1 MQNTTPQITEK
12 QRKGNLLSYI
22 LITTLAC
29 LYGGMRMGYFYATN
43 PDATLLT
50 AFMDFVDNWS
60 VEPWKIF
67 PTNILC
73 VGMFVMAAAII
84 DVLLYNKYLIT
95 KDTVEYAHGDARF
108 ETNYDQY
115 EKEFVVDP
123 AVVSEMKGVTMTDK
137 NCPRNEEGKKVYKG
151 IKRTQDSNV
160 KYHDVIEECRRRS
173 MVYTDTIYLS
183 LNGSWSQRNTNSIVF
198 GASGTGKSRYFL
210 KPNILQANS
219 SIICTDPSGDVMQ
232 ATGYF
237 LEKIMGYDVRCF
249 NIEDM
254 TKSCRFNP
262 LYYIRDT
269 KDIAIIVN
277 TFLENIN
284 GEKKSSGG
292 GDGDFWTQAAKA
304 LLCGVIGYLYE
315 VCPPEQRNFSNV
327 LDVIRMDGRSE
338 GDDATVETDFDTLFT
353 RLGEANPASYAY
365 QQYCIFKQAP
375 AKTRLNI
382 LISTSVNLSQ
392 MDIPEVKNLTYK
404 DELDLDMVG
413 ERKMAIFLIIP
424 QADTTYTWLTAMF
437 YSLLFKR
444 LYSYGEKRMKDSAIA
459 AERGDIDPE
468 TGKPVKALSDPQ
480 MKVPVRFLI
489 DECRNIGKIPNL
501 SIYLATCRKYRI
513 SIVPIFQNYSQIE
526 ELYGKEG
533 ANSIVSNCDAFLFLG
548 GSDESTLKIIQGHL
562 GKETVKTLS
571 NSMAQSA
578 KGSNSAN
585 KQQTGKDL
593 MTRDQ
598 IETMSNAECLLF
610 IRALRPFKTKKYDLN
625 RHPNYKY
632 LNEGKDGK
640 AFPNPFSIE
649 YEDEAI
655 EANRV
660 RTADEEGYI
669 EPEIVDSARRRTLI
683 ASNKKKVAEC
693 HGLINDLNKQLEN
706 CKSDKEKE
714 KLQASI
720 NTVKEE
726 IKKLERTDPDK
737 NDGSTES
744 KVKCGAGRSITKHE
758 SDPMPESNET
768 KSAEQYQKDMKNEN
782 VPQINSDLSDVV
794 NSETVGSYSA
804 AYEFDRAE
812 DFNIDVLLGRTQAD
826 GADETAADDDSTNDA
841 NDSSDDDAI
850 NGGTDDAING
860 GIEAADDAAEQDVSA
875 EVEAAAQAAANAAA
889 ESTLDNEFPS
899 DTPDEDMS
907 SEYEDTFEA
916 DENYSESDNYTDDDV
931 IDEIAGNEEQ
941 AANTESPSNKP
952 MNPIDDVVDTCAADN

>member
-1 MQNTTPQITEK
+1 MKNTTPQITEK

-22 LITTLAC
+22 IITTLAC
-29 LYGGMRMGYFYATN
+29 LYGGMRMGYFYATTS
-43 PDATLLT
+43 DATLLT
-50 AFMDFVDNWS
+50 AFMDFVNNWS

-67 PTNILC
+67 PTNVLC
-73 VGMFVMAAAII
+73 IGMFLMAAAII

-108 ETNYDQY
+108 ETDYDQY

-123 AVVSEMKGVTMTDK
+123 AVVTEMKGVKMDNK

-151 IKRTQDSNV
+151 IKKTQGDKV

-173 MVYTDTIYLS
+173 MVYTDKIYLS
-183 LNGSWSQRNTNSIVF
+183 LNGSWSQRNTNSIIF

-277 TFLENIN
+277 TFLDNIN
-284 GEKKSSGG
+284 GEKKSSG

-327 LDVIRMDGRSE
+327 LDIIRMDGRSE

-413 ERKMAIFLIIP
+413 SRKMAIFLIIP

-444 LYSYGEKRMKDSAIA
+444 LYKYGEDRMKKSA
-459 AERGDIDPE
+459 EGIDLDDYMSWLNANGLTDNNENLHNFKKSPKYKE
-468 TGKPVKALSDPQ
+468 IKPLSDPQ

-598 IETMSNAECLLF
+598 IETMSNSECLLF

-632 LNEGKDGK
+632 LNEGKEGK
-640 AFPNPFSIE
+640 AFPNPFLIE

-655 EANRV
+655 EGNRV

-669 EPEIVDSARRRTLI
+669 APKVVDSARRRTLI
-683 ASNKKKVAEC
+683 ASNKKKVLEC
-693 HGLINDLNKQLEN
+693 QEALEDLIEQLKNCQNDKKRETLNKAIEV
-706 CKSDKEKE
+706 
-714 KLQASI
+714 
-720 NTVKEE
+720 VKAD
-726 IKKLERTDPDK
+726 IQRLERTDPDK
-737 NDGSTES
+737 NGENKAKSETKS
-744 KVKCGAGRSITKHE
+744 VGGVSITKSEGEPMQE
-758 SDPMPESNET
+758 SDET
-768 KSAEQYQKDMKNEN
+768 KSPEQYQKDLQNADMPVSNG
-782 VPQINSDLSDVV
+782 DLSDVKD
-794 NSETVGSYSA
+794 SETVGSYA
-804 AYEFDRAE
+804 PNYEPDYEFERA
-812 DFNIDVLLGRTQAD
+812 DFNIDALLQSGNISDAIVD
-826 GADETAADDDSTNDA
+826 DSGKGGVADEAALEAEIAEMERNSLEAVIEGDDEFAPDIPEDEF
-841 NDSSDDDAI
+841 SDEMPGMDDYS
-850 NGGTDDAING
+850 DM
-860 GIEAADDAAEQDVSA
+860 
-875 EVEAAAQAAANAAA
+875 
-889 ESTLDNEFPS
+889 ES
-899 DTPDEDMS
+899 
-907 SEYEDTFEA
+907 
-916 DENYSESDNYTDDDV
+916 DV
-931 IDEIAGNEEQ
+931 IDEISGEYTEDFNS
-941 AANTESPSNKP
+941 TESSSDDETDALL
-952 MNPIDDVVDTCAADN
+952 DDVLDNCTDEN

>member
-1 MQNTTPQITEK
+1 MKNSASQITEK
-12 QRKGNLLSYI
+12 QRKGNLISYMVI
-22 LITTLAC
+22 VTLFC
-29 LYGGMRMGYFYATN
+29 LYGGLRLGYFYATDPERSLFSAIMN
-43 PDATLLT
+43 
-50 AFMDFVDNWS
+50 FINNWMDK
-60 VEPWKIF
+60 PWQIF
-67 PTNILC
+67 PSNFMCISIFLL
-73 VGMFVMAAAII
+73 VSVII
-84 DVLLYNKYLIT
+84 DVMMYNKYLIT

-108 ETNYDQY
+108 ETNYDEY
-115 EKEFVVDP
+115 EREFVVDP
-123 AVVSEMKGVTMTDK
+123 AVVSELTGIKITDK
-137 NCPRNEEGKKVYKG
+137 NCPRNEEGKKVYTG
-151 IKRTQDSNV
+151 IKKTQGKNI
-160 KYHDVIEECRRRS
+160 KFHQVIEECRRRS
-173 MVYTDTIYLS
+173 MIYTDTIYLS
-183 LNGSWSQRNTNSIVF
+183 LNGSWSQRNTNTIVF

-237 LEKIMGYDVRCF
+237 LEKVMGYELKCF

-292 GDGDFWTQAAKA
+292 ENGDFWTQSAKA
-304 LLCGVIGYLYE
+304 LMCAVIGYLYE
-315 VCPPEQRNFSNV
+315 VCPIEQRNFSNV
-327 LDVIRMDGRSE
+327 LDIIRMDGRSE
-338 GDDATVETDFDTLFT
+338 NDDASVDTAFDTLFKN
-353 RLGEANPASYAY
+353 LGEANPASYAY

-392 MDIPEVKNLTYK
+392 LDIPEVKNLTYK
-404 DELDLDMVG
+404 DEMNLDEVG
-413 ERKMAIFLIIP
+413 EKLMAIFLIIP

-444 LYSYGEKRMKDSAIA
+444 LYSYGEKRMKQSAID
-459 AERGDIDPE
+459 AENGVIDKE
-468 TGKPVKALSDPQ
+468 TGKVVKPLSDPQ
-480 MKVPVRFLI
+480 MKVSVLFLI

-548 GSDESTLKIIQGHL
+548 GSDEATLKIIQGHL

-571 NSMAQSA
+571 NSMTQSS

-598 IETMSNAECLLF
+598 IETMSNSECLLF
-610 IRALRPFKTKKYDLN
+610 IRALRPFKTKKYNLN

-632 LNEGKDGK
+632 LNEGSEGR
-640 AFPNPFSIE
+640 AYSNPFSIE

-655 EANRV
+655 ENNRV

-669 EPEIVDSARRRTLI
+669 QPQVVDSARRRTLI
-683 ASNKKKVAEC
+683 ASNKKKVQELEGIVIELTEELNHC
-693 HGLINDLNKQLEN
+693 HNEKKQETIA
-706 CKSDKEKE
+706 
-714 KLQASI
+714 ASI
-720 NTVKEE
+720 EMVKSQ

-737 NDGSTES
+737 NGEKENEPT
-744 KVKCGAGRSITKHE
+744 GR
-758 SDPMPESNET
+758 DPMPECNET
-768 KSAEQYQKDMKNEN
+768 KSAAQYERDAKGGNLPE
-782 VPQINSDLSDVV
+782 INGSLANVV
-794 NSETVGSYSA
+794 NSETVGSYA
-804 AYEFDRAE
+804 PEYVAEYEFEIAKDFDLDAMLQKKFNEE
-812 DFNIDVLLGRTQAD
+812 DVEDETTIEDYLPGEENVCLDDEPGSPDDGQEAFDDGLEPPDDSQELSDDVL
-826 GADETAADDDSTNDA
+826 
-841 NDSSDDDAI
+841 
-850 NGGTDDAING
+850 
-860 GIEAADDAAEQDVSA
+860 
-875 EVEAAAQAAANAAA
+875 
-889 ESTLDNEFPS
+889 
-899 DTPDEDMS
+899 
-907 SEYEDTFEA
+907 
-916 DENYSESDNYTDDDV
+916 DDV
-931 IDEIAGNEEQ
+931 INRCGE
-941 AANTESPSNKP
+941 
-952 MNPIDDVVDTCAADN
+952 

>member
-1 MQNTTPQITEK
+1 MKNTTPQITEK

-22 LITTLAC
+22 LVTTIAC
-29 LYGGMRMGYFYATN
+29 LYGGMRMGYFYTST

-50 AFMDFVDNWS
+50 AFMDFVENWS

-73 VGMFVMAAAII
+73 VGMFLLAAVII

-108 ETNYDQY
+108 ETNYDEY
-115 EKEFVVDP
+115 EREFVVDP
-123 AVVSEMKGVTMTDK
+123 AVVSEIKGIKMTDR

-151 IKRTQDSNV
+151 IKKTQGDKV

-173 MVYTDTIYLS
+173 MVYTNTIYLS

-232 ATGYF
+232 ATGHF
-237 LEKIMGYDVRCF
+237 LANVKGYDVRCF

-292 GDGDFWTQAAKA
+292 DGDFWTQAAKA

-327 LDVIRMDGRSE
+327 LDIIRMDGRSE
-338 GDDATVETDFDTLFT
+338 GDDATVETDFDTLFA
-353 RLGEANPASYAY
+353 RLGEANPASYAF
-365 QQYCIFKQAP
+365 QQYNIFKQAP

-413 ERKMAIFLIIP
+413 EKKMAIFLIIP

-444 LYSYGEKRMKDSAIA
+444 LYSYGEQRMKQSAID
-459 AERGDIDPE
+459 AENKVIDPE
-468 TGKPVKALSDPQ
+468 TGKVVKPLSDPQ

-578 KGSNSAN
+578 KGSNSAS

-632 LNEGKDGK
+632 LNEGCEGK

-655 EANRV
+655 ENNRV

-669 EPEIVDSARRRTLI
+669 EPKVVDSARRRTLI
-683 ASNKKKVAEC
+683 ASNRKKVEELKSLLKEQEEERNKAVASRDEKKIQ
-693 HGLINDLNKQLEN
+693 LID
-706 CKSDKEKE
+706 S
-714 KLQASI
+714 S
-720 NTVKEE
+720 VKVIKDE

-737 NDGSTES
+737 NGENMRQSTTTQ
-744 KVKCGAGRSITKHE
+744 VGGVNFTKSE
-758 SDPMPESNET
+758 ADPMPQSDET
-768 KSAEQYQKDMKNEN
+768 KSEKQYQKDLEN
-782 VPQINSDLSDVV
+782 KDVPKINDDVTDV
-794 NSETVGSYSA
+794 TDAEPVGSFA
-804 AYEFDRAE
+804 PDWEFDRAE
-812 DFNIDVLLGRTQAD
+812 MPNIDAILNRQAPMAASESTEELEKEIE
-826 GADETAADDDSTNDA
+826 GYSIETAIENEPSGEFE
-841 NDSSDDDAI
+841 
-850 NGGTDDAING
+850 NGF
-860 GIEAADDAAEQDVSA
+860 E
-875 EVEAAAQAAANAAA
+875 
-889 ESTLDNEFPS
+889 
-899 DTPDEDMS
+899 PDEQTGND
-907 SEYEDTFEA
+907 
-916 DENYSESDNYTDDDV
+916 
-931 IDEIAGNEEQ
+931 ILDEIAASDEYSDYEEDVS
-941 AANTESPSNKP
+941 EPDMYP
-952 MNPIDDVVDTCAADN
+952 VDDVVNNYTGE

>member
-1 MQNTTPQITEK
+1 MKNTTPQITEK

-22 LITTLAC
+22 LVTTITC
-29 LYGGMRMGYFYATN
+29 LYGGMRMGYFYAIT

-50 AFMDFVDNWS
+50 AFMDFVNSWS

-73 VGMFVMAAAII
+73 VGMFLLAAAII

-108 ETNYDQY
+108 ETDYDQY

-123 AVVSEMKGVTMTDK
+123 AVVTEMKGIKMTDK

-151 IKRTQDSNV
+151 IKKTQGNKV

-304 LLCGVIGYLYE
+304 LMCGVIGYLYE

-327 LDVIRMDGRSE
+327 LDIIRMDGRSE
-338 GDDATVETDFDTLFT
+338 GDDATVETDFDALFT
-353 RLGEANPASYAY
+353 RLGEANPASYAF
-365 QQYCIFKQAP
+365 QQYNIFKQAP

-413 ERKMAIFLIIP
+413 SKKMAIFLIIP

-444 LYSYGEKRMKDSAIA
+444 LYKYGEDRMKKSA
-459 AERGDIDPE
+459 EGIDLDDYMDWLRDNGLSDNNENLNNFKKSPKYKE
-468 TGKPVKALSDPQ
+468 IKPISDPQ

-578 KGSNSAN
+578 KGTNSAN

-598 IETMSNAECLLF
+598 IETMSNSECLLF

-625 RHPNYKY
+625 RHPNYQY
-632 LNEGKDGK
+632 LNEGKKGK

-655 EANRV
+655 EDNRV
-660 RTADEEGYI
+660 RTVDEEGYI
-669 EPEIVDSARRRTLI
+669 EPKVVDSARRRTLI
-683 ASNKKKVAEC
+683 ASNKKKVEELRGILGTYEEQLVKAVASGNEKKIQSVNDAIESLKAE
-693 HGLINDLNKQLEN
+693 INR
-706 CKSDKEKE
+706 
-714 KLQASI
+714 
-720 NTVKEE
+720 
-726 IKKLERTDPDK
+726 LERTDPDK
-737 NDGSTES
+737 NGEDEPKSEIKRVGSVS
-744 KVKCGAGRSITKHE
+744 LTKSE
-758 SDPMPESNET
+758 DDPMPESDET
-768 KSAEQYQKDMKNEN
+768 KSLEQYQKDLKNDN
-782 VPQINSDLSDVV
+782 IPKINDNLDNVV
-794 NSETVGSYSA
+794 NSETVGSFA
-804 AYEFDRAE
+804 PDYEFERAE
-812 DFNIDVLLGRTQAD
+812 NVNIEAILSGQAAEPAAPIIKDGSIIEDVAEIEQNAL
-826 GADETAADDDSTNDA
+826 EAAIENDA
-841 NDSSDDDAI
+841 
-850 NGGTDDAING
+850 
-860 GIEAADDAAEQDVSA
+860 EE
-875 EVEAAAQAAANAAA
+875 
-889 ESTLDNEFPS
+889 EF
-899 DTPDEDMS
+899 
-907 SEYEDTFEA
+907 
-916 DENYSESDNYTDDDV
+916 ESDIPEEDNSDGKDYSDEMSETSDYDLYDDTNV
-931 IDEIAGNEEQ
+931 VDEIAG
-941 AANTESPSNKP
+941 TEDVTDDYNNVSDDSI
-952 MNPIDDVVDTCAADN
+952 NPIDDVVDNCTGDN

>member
-1 MQNTTPQITEK
+1 MKNTTPQITEK
-12 QRKGNLLSYI
+12 QRKGNLVTNI
-22 LITTLAC
+22 VTATIAC
-29 LYGGMRMGYFYATN
+29 LYLGMRMGYFYATT

-50 AFMDFVDNWS
+50 AFMDFVNNWS

-67 PTNILC
+67 PTDILC
-73 VGMFVMAAAII
+73 IGMLLCASLII

-108 ETNYDQY
+108 ETDYDQY

-123 AVVSEMKGVTMTDK
+123 AVVSELTGVKMTDK
-137 NCPRNEEGKKVYKG
+137 NCPRNEEGKKVYTG
-151 IKRTQDSNV
+151 IKKTQGDKV

-173 MVYTDTIYLS
+173 MVYSDTIYLS

-237 LEKIMGYDVRCF
+237 LKHVKGYDVRCF

-254 TKSCRFNP
+254 SKSCRFNP

-277 TFLENIN
+277 TFLDNIN
-284 GEKKSSGG
+284 GEKKSSG

-315 VCPPEQRNFSNV
+315 VCPMEQRNFSNV
-327 LDVIRMDGRSE
+327 LDIIRMDGRSE
-338 GDDATVETDFDTLFT
+338 GDDATVETDFDALFT

-404 DELDLDMVG
+404 DELDLDLVG
-413 ERKMAIFLIIP
+413 EKLMAIFLIIP

-444 LYSYGEKRMKDSAIA
+444 LYSYGENRMKQSAID
-459 AERGDIDPE
+459 AENGVIDPE
-468 TGKPVKALSDPQ
+468 TGKVVKPLSDPQ
-480 MKVPVRFLI
+480 MKIPVRFMI

-571 NSMAQSA
+571 NSMAQTSR
-578 KGSNSAN
+578 GTNSAN

-610 IRALRPFKTKKYDLN
+610 IRALRPFKTKKYNLN

-632 LNEGKDGK
+632 LNEGSEGK
-640 AFPNPFSIE
+640 AFPNPFTIE
-649 YEDEAI
+649 YEDEDI
-655 EANRV
+655 EGNRV
-660 RTADEEGYI
+660 RTVNEEGYI
-669 EPEIVDSARRRTLI
+669 APEVKDSARRRTLI
-683 ASNKKKVAEC
+683 ASNRKKAEELRKEIAEMAEMLKTEKNPKQIEAINAVIQKDKVE
-693 HGLINDLNKQLEN
+693 LIR
-706 CKSDKEKE
+706 
-714 KLQASI
+714 
-720 NTVKEE
+720 
-726 IKKLERTDPDK
+726 LERTDPDLAGTTETK
-737 NDGSTES
+737 QVGGVTVTSTDPMS
-744 KVKCGAGRSITKHE
+744 E
-758 SDPMPESNET
+758 SDET
-768 KSAEQYQKDMKNEN
+768 KSSEQYERDLEDDKT
-782 VPQINSDLSDVV
+782 PQINDDVSNV
-794 NSETVGSYSA
+794 VAVEGVGGYVPYYAYEVAEGFDVETLLKNRGSSA
-804 AYEFDRAE
+804 AEKVSEAPTEQSVEEQIETELPD
-812 DFNIDVLLGRTQAD
+812 IDELEQFEPA
-826 GADETAADDDSTNDA
+826 ADEFEQDIPDETTQYEDEPYSEDSWMDEITMDSSSDDSEEDNAGSSNFNAADDVLDSCN
-841 NDSSDDDAI
+841 
-850 NGGTDDAING
+850 
-860 GIEAADDAAEQDVSA
+860 V
-875 EVEAAAQAAANAAA
+875 
-889 ESTLDNEFPS
+889 L
-899 DTPDEDMS
+899 
-907 SEYEDTFEA
+907 
-916 DENYSESDNYTDDDV
+916 
-931 IDEIAGNEEQ
+931 
-941 AANTESPSNKP
+941 
-952 MNPIDDVVDTCAADN
+952 

>member
-1 MQNTTPQITEK
+1 MKNTTPQITEK
-12 QRKGNLLSYI
+12 QRKGNLLSYVLTVTI
-22 LITTLAC
+22 SC
-29 LYGGMRMGYFYATN
+29 VYGGLRMGYFYATSTN
-43 PDATLLT
+43 PDKTLLT
-50 AFMDFVDNWS
+50 VFSDFMDKWS
-60 VEPWKIF
+60 EQPWQIW
-67 PTNILC
+67 PTNFLC
-73 VGMFVMAAAII
+73 VGIFLFIAALI
-84 DVLLYNKYLIT
+84 DVMLYNKYLVT
-95 KDTVEYAHGDARF
+95 KDTVEYAHGDAKF
-108 ETNYDQY
+108 ETNYDEY

-123 AVVSEMKGVTMTDK
+123 AVVSQLTGIKMTDR
-137 NCPRNEEGKKVYKG
+137 NCPRNEEGKKVFTG
-151 IKRTQDSNV
+151 IKRTQGKNV
-160 KYHDVIEECRRRS
+160 KYHDVIEECRRLS
-173 MVYTDTIYLS
+173 MVYTDKIYLS
-183 LNGSWSQRNTNSIVF
+183 LNGGWSQRNTNTIVF

-219 SIICTDPSGDVMQ
+219 SIVCTDPSGDVMQ

-237 LEKIMGYDVRCF
+237 LKEIMNYDLRCF

-254 TKSCRFNP
+254 SKSCRFNP

-292 GDGDFWTQAAKA
+292 GDGDFWTQSAKA
-304 LLCGVIGYLYE
+304 LMCAVIGYLYE
-315 VCPPEQRNFSNV
+315 VCPEEQRNFSNV
-327 LDVIRMDGRSE
+327 LDIIRMDGRSE
-338 GDDATVETDFDTLFT
+338 GDDATVETDFDILFQN
-353 RLGEANPASYAY
+353 LGDANPASYAF
-365 QQYCIFKQAP
+365 QQYNIFKQAP

-404 DELDLDMVG
+404 DEMDLDKVG

-444 LYSYGEKRMKDSAIA
+444 LYSYGEQRMKQSALD
-459 AERGDIDPE
+459 AENGVIDKE
-468 TGKPVKALSDPQ
+468 TGQVVKPLSDPQ

-578 KGSNSAN
+578 KGSNSAS

-632 LNEGKDGK
+632 LNEGKEGR
-640 AFPNPFSIE
+640 AFPNPFDIV

-655 EANRV
+655 ENNRV

-669 EPEIVDSARRRTLI
+669 APQVKDSARRRTLV
-683 ASNKKKVAEC
+683 ASNKKKAAE
-693 HGLINDLNKQLEN
+693 LREQLNDLQQELATMTNDK
-706 CKSDKEKE
+706 KKEKTQQTIE
-714 KLQASI
+714 IIQAEL
-720 NTVKEE
+720 KR
-726 IKKLERTDPDK
+726 LERTDPDLQQ
-737 NDGSTES
+737 SQEPETE
-744 KVKCGAGRSITKHE
+744 KDAACE
-758 SDPMPESNET
+758 ET
-768 KSAEQYQKDMKNEN
+768 KTPEQHNADMEKKIGMNEPLN
-782 VPQINSDLSDVV
+782 DVINT
-794 NSETVGSYSA
+794 ETVGSYAPEHDS
-804 AYEFDRAE
+804 E
-812 DFNIDVLLGRTQAD
+812 
-826 GADETAADDDSTNDA
+826 DDDIIPGGGIQAFEHAFREHRKKQRLKKSVSEAEENTEEIP
-841 NDSSDDDAI
+841 DDDMP
-850 NGGTDDAING
+850 DDE
-860 GIEAADDAAEQDVSA
+860 EAA
-875 EVEAAAQAAANAAA
+875 
-889 ESTLDNEFPS
+889 THL
-899 DTPDEDMS
+899 
-907 SEYEDTFEA
+907 
-916 DENYSESDNYTDDDV
+916 
-931 IDEIAGNEEQ
+931 
-941 AANTESPSNKP
+941 
-952 MNPIDDVVDTCAADN
+952 

>member
-1 MQNTTPQITEK
+1 MKDMKNTTPQITEK

-22 LITTLAC
+22 IIATLAC
-29 LYGGMRMGYFYATN
+29 LYGGMRMGYFYATT

-50 AFMDFVDNWS
+50 AFMDFVNNWS

-67 PTNILC
+67 PTNVLC
-73 VGMFVMAAAII
+73 IGMFLMAAAII

-108 ETNYDQY
+108 ETDYDQY

-123 AVVSEMKGVTMTDK
+123 AVVTEMKGVKMNDK

-151 IKRTQDSNV
+151 IKKTQGDKV

-173 MVYTDTIYLS
+173 MVYTDKIYLS
-183 LNGSWSQRNTNSIVF
+183 LNGSWSQRNTNSIIF

-277 TFLENIN
+277 TFLDNIN
-284 GEKKSSGG
+284 GEKKSGGG

-327 LDVIRMDGRSE
+327 LDIIRMDGRSE

-413 ERKMAIFLIIP
+413 SRKMAIFLIIP

-444 LYSYGEKRMKDSAIA
+444 LYKYGEDRMKKSAEGIDLDDYMGWLNANGLTDSNENLHNFKKSPKYKEI
-459 AERGDIDPE
+459 
-468 TGKPVKALSDPQ
+468 KPISDPQ

-571 NSMAQSA
+571 NSMAQSSR
-578 KGSNSAN
+578 GSNSAN

-632 LNEGKDGK
+632 LNEGKEGK
-640 AFPNPFSIE
+640 AFPNPFLIE

-655 EANRV
+655 EGNRV
-660 RTADEEGYI
+660 RTADEEGYVA
-669 EPEIVDSARRRTLI
+669 PEIVDSARRRTLI
-683 ASNKKKVAEC
+683 ASNKKKVEA
-693 HGLINDLNKQLEN
+693 LKLEN
-706 CKSDKEKE
+706 AEILEMLQNEKNPKQVE
-714 KLQASI
+714 AMNAVLQKNKL
-720 NTVKEE
+720 E
-726 IKKLERTDPDK
+726 IARLERTDPDK
-737 NDGSTES
+737 QQENNAGSKTGIPKSE
-744 KVKCGAGRSITKHE
+744 
-758 SDPMPESNET
+758 PMPESDET
-768 KSAEQYQKDMKNEN
+768 KSPEQYQKDLQNTD
-782 VPQINSDLSDVV
+782 VPVSNGDLSDVKD
-794 NSETVGSYSA
+794 SETVGSYA
-804 AYEFDRAE
+804 PDYEFDRA
-812 DFNIDVLLGRTQAD
+812 DFDIDALLQTGNIV
-826 GADETAADDDSTNDA
+826 
-841 NDSSDDDAI
+841 DAI
-850 NGGTDDAING
+850 
-860 GIEAADDAAEQDVSA
+860 ADV
-875 EVEAAAQAAANAAA
+875 
-889 ESTLDNEFPS
+889 
-899 DTPDEDMS
+899 
-907 SEYEDTFEA
+907 
-916 DENYSESDNYTDDDV
+916 TDDDV
-931 IDEIAGNEEQ
+931 ATDKAALEAEIAELAQSGLEELIENDGEFERDIPDDLFADDVSETDYYSDTEDDLFDEIIGNDVE
-941 AANTESPSNKP
+941 NTDVAESISE
-952 MNPIDDVVDTCAADN
+952 DEVDVVDDFLNNYTGEN